1 MIHSSYIMLIL
12 VIYSSQPS
20 LQEHVELQPTTNA
33 VVVVTAQVVHQ
44 TASATHSVIPVVIA
58 VLISET
64 PVP

>member
-1 MIHSSYIMLIL
+1 M
-12 VIYSSQPS
+12 
-20 LQEHVELQPTTNA
+20 ELLPTTNA